1 MMKVL
6 LIGDY
11 PPPYG
16 GISVHVQQLA
26 GFLRRQGTDCAVLDI
41 APGSAPKPGAMRVTG
56 SLGFLWTLILFSA
69 RGYVSHIHTNGHNFK
84 SWLAIAVTAWVGFLF
99 GRRNIATLH
108 SGLMPDYAAGGGFG
122 RRGLIRVALRPLA
135 SAIAVNQQIER
146 ALLGLKVK
154 PSRIFVL
161 PAFALGPRADALPEW
176 FGDHRRRFSPLIASA
191 VYLEKEYG
199 TDLLVKACVALR
211 KKYPRLG
218 CLIMGSG
225 GEEAAIRLQIERA
238 GGADFLFLLG
248 NVPHD
253 LCLSIMERSDLFVR
267 PTLFDGDAIS
277 VREALALGVPTV
289 ASDVGYRPPGTRL
302 FKPGDAAGLTD
313 QIDRALQSGR
323 PPASEE
329 EGPENLTLLRGVYE
343 RAAKEEG

>member
-1 MMKVL
+1 MKVL

-26 GFLRRQGTDCAVLDI
+26 DFLRRQGVACAVLDI
-41 APGSAPKPGAMRVTG
+41 APGSDPKPGAIRVNG
-56 SLGFLWTLILFSA
+56 SLGFLRTLIRFY
-69 RGYVSHIHTNGHNFK
+69 RKGYVSHIHTNGHNFK
-84 SWLAIAVTAWVGFLF
+84 SWLAIAVTAWSGFFF

-108 SGLMPDYAAGGGFG
+108 SGLMPAYAAGGRG
-122 RRGLIRVALRPLA
+122 RKGLIRLAVWPLGGV
-135 SAIAVNQQIER
+135 IAVNRKIER
-146 ALLGLKVK
+146 ALLERKVS
-154 PSRIFVL
+154 PSCISVL
-161 PAFALGPRADALPEW
+161 PAFALGPRAERVPAW
-176 FGDHRRRFSPLIASA
+176 AGDYRKRFSPLIASA

-211 KKYPRLG
+211 PKYPRLG

-225 GEEAAIRLQIERA
+225 AEESAIRAQIRA
-238 GGADFLFLLG
+238 EKGEDFLILLG

-253 LCLSIMERSDLFVR
+253 LCLSLMERSDLFVR

-289 ASDVGYRPPGTRL
+289 ASDVGFRPPGTRL
-302 FKPGDAAGLTD
+302 FKPGDVADLAF
-313 QIDRALQSGR
+313 QIDRALQEGR
-323 PPASEE
+323 PPAASEE
-329 EGPENLTLLRGVYE
+329 IPENLVLLRGVYARAMEE
-343 RAAKEEG
+343 RR

>member
-26 GFLRRQGTDCAVLDI
+26 DFLRRHDAECVVLDI
-41 APGSAPKPGAMRVTG
+41 EPGADPKAGAIRVTG
-56 SLGFLWTLILFSA
+56 PLGFLWTLIRFSW

-84 SWLAIAVTAWVGFLF
+84 SWLAIAVTAWVGFFF

-108 SGLMPDYAAGGGFG
+108 SGLMPDYAAAGGGRKG
-122 RRGLIRVALRPLA
+122 VIRAALRPIGGV
-135 SAIAVNQQIER
+135 IAVNRGIER
-146 ALLGLKVK
+146 ALLEMNVA
-154 PSRIFVL
+154 PSRIVVL
-161 PAFALGPRADALPEW
+161 PAFVLGPRARTLPEW
-176 FGDHRRRFSPLIASA
+176 FGDYRRRFSPLVASA

-211 KKYPRLG
+211 RKYPRLG

-225 GEEAAIRLQIERA
+225 GEEGTIRSQIRDER
-238 GGADFLFLLG
+238 GEGFLFLLG

-289 ASDVGYRPPGTRL
+289 ASDVGFRPPGTRL
-302 FKPGDAAGLTD
+302 FKPGDVADLAL
-313 QIDRALQSGR
+313 QIDRALREDR
-323 PPASEE
+323 PVASEE
-329 EGPENLTLLRGVYE
+329 DSPDNLVLLGDVYE
-343 RAAKEEG
+343 RAARRER

>member
-26 GFLRRQGTDCAVLDI
+26 LFLRQHGAECAVLDI
-41 APGSAPKPGAMRVTG
+41 EPGSAPKTGAIRVTG
-56 SLGFLWTLILFSA
+56 ALGFLLALVRFS
-69 RGYVSHIHTNGHNFK
+69 RSGFVSHIHTNGHNFK
-84 SWLAIAVTAWVGFLF
+84 SWLAIAVTAWVGFFF

-122 RRGLIRVALRPLA
+122 RKWMIRAALWPLGGV
-135 SAIAVNQQIER
+135 IAVNQKIER
-146 ALLGLKVK
+146 ALLDLKVA
-154 PSRIFVL
+154 PPRIFVL
-161 PAFALGPRADALPEW
+161 PAFALGPRAAALPGW
-176 FGDHRRRFSPLIASA
+176 FDDYRERFSPLIASA

-199 TDLLVKACVALR
+199 TDLLVEACVTLR
-211 KKYPRLG
+211 GRYPDLG

-225 GEEAAIRLQIERA
+225 GEETAVRSRIQRA

-302 FKPGDAAGLTD
+302 FKPGDLADLID
-313 QIDRALQSGR
+313 QIDRALQEKR
-323 PPASEE
+323 TPASEE
-329 EGPENLTLLRGVYE
+329 DGPENLTLIRSVYE
-343 RAAKEEG
+343 RAVKEE

>member
-1 MMKVL
+1 MKLL

-16 GISVHVQQLA
+16 GISVHVQQLSD
-26 GFLRRQGTDCAVLDI
+26 FVRRQGASCSVLDI
-41 APGSAPKPGAMRVTG
+41 EPGSDPKPGAIRVTG
-56 SLGFLWTLILFSA
+56 AFGFLSTLILFSW

-84 SWLAIAVTAWVGFLF
+84 SWLAIAVTAWVGFFF

-108 SGLMPDYAAGGGFG
+108 SGLMPEYAAGGRG
-122 RRGLIRVALRPLA
+122 RRWIIRLAVQPLGGV
-135 SAIAVNQQIER
+135 IAVNRKIER
-146 ALLGLKVK
+146 TLLEMRVA
-154 PSRIFVL
+154 PSRISVL
-161 PAFALGPRADALPEW
+161 PAFTLGPRAGVVPEW
-176 FGDHRRRFSPLIASA
+176 AGDYRKHFSPLIVSA

-211 KKYPRLG
+211 SKYPRLG

-225 GEEAAIRLQIERA
+225 SEETAIRSLIRVQKGE
-238 GGADFLFLLG
+238 DVLFLVG

-253 LCLSIMERSDLFVR
+253 LCLSLMEQSDLFVR

-289 ASDVGYRPPGTRL
+289 ASDVGFRPPGARL
-302 FKPGDAAGLTD
+302 FKPGDVADLVF
-313 QIDRALQSGR
+313 QIDRALQEGQ
-323 PPASEE
+323 PPAASEE
-329 EGPENLTLLRGVYE
+329 SPENLVLLRGVYE
-343 RAAKEEG
+343 RVVKERR

>member
-26 GFLRRQGTDCAVLDI
+26 EFLQRHGAECAVLDI
-41 APGSAPKPGAMRVTG
+41 APGTAPKPGAIRVSG
-56 SLGFLWTLILFSA
+56 PFGFLWNLIRFSW

-84 SWLAIAVTAWVGFLF
+84 SWLAIGVAAWVGFFF

-108 SGLMPDYAAGGGFG
+108 SGLMPDYAAGGGRG
-122 RRGLIRVALRPLA
+122 RRRVIRAALRPLGTV
-135 SAIAVNQQIER
+135 IAVNPKIER
-146 ALLGLKVK
+146 ALLDMKVA
-154 PSRIFVL
+154 PSGIFVL
-161 PAFALGPRADALPEW
+161 PAFALGPRARVLPEW
-176 FGDHRRRFSPLIASA
+176 VGDYRREFSPLIGSA

-199 TDLLVKACVALR
+199 TDLLVAACVALR
-211 KKYPRLG
+211 RKYPRLG

-225 GEEAAIRLQIERA
+225 GEEEAIRSRIRRA
-238 GGADFLFLLG
+238 GGEGFLFLLG

-253 LCLSIMERSDLFVR
+253 LCLSVMAQSDLFVR

-302 FKPGDAAGLTD
+302 FKSGDVADLID
-313 QIDRALQSGR
+313 QLDQALQAGR
-323 PPASEE
+323 PPVRAE

-343 RAAKEEG
+343 RSEKEG

>member
-26 GFLRRQGTDCAVLDI
+26 DFLRRQGASCAVLDI
-41 APGSAPKPGAMRVTG
+41 EPGADPKPGAIRVSG
-56 SLGFLWTLILFSA
+56 YFGFLWTLIRFYWK
-69 RGYVSHIHTNGHNFK
+69 GYVSHIHTNGHNFK
-84 SWLAIAVTAWVGFLF
+84 SWLAIAVTAWVGFFF

-108 SGLMPDYAAGGGFG
+108 SGLMPEYAAGGRG
-122 RRGLIRVALRPLA
+122 RTLLIRTALRPLGGV
-135 SAIAVNQQIER
+135 IAVNHEIEQ
-146 ALLGLKVK
+146 ALLEMKVA
-154 PSRIFVL
+154 PSRISVL
-161 PAFALGPRADALPEW
+161 PAFALGPRAEVVPTWA
-176 FGDHRRRFSPLIASA
+176 GDYRKRFSPLIASA

-211 KKYPRLG
+211 GKYPRLG

-225 GEEAAIRLQIERA
+225 SEEAAIRSQIKAE
-238 GGADFLFLLG
+238 GGEEYLFLLG

-253 LCLSIMERSDLFVR
+253 LCLSLMERSDLFVR

-289 ASDVGYRPPGTRL
+289 ASDVGFRPPGTRR
-302 FKPGDAAGLTD
+302 FKPGDIADLAF
-313 QIDRALQSGR
+313 QIDRALQEDR
-323 PPASEE
+323 PSASSEE
-329 EGPENLTLLRGVYE
+329 SPENLVLLRGVYE
-343 RAAKEEG
+343 RAVKERQ